1 MGIMRFRNCA
11 GIGYARVDGAEA
23 TPLRA
28 ATLIEA
34 LNGADAEGSP
44 VARASLKPLPALDPG
59 GKILCVALNYVDHAR
74 ESAQPVPET
83 PLLFFKAAEC
93 VIGAEDPIDPPA
105 IADQLDYEGEIAIV
119 IGKRGRDIAKEDAL
133 DHVAGVAPFNDVS
146 ARNLFKVKAGDGV
159 HLDWFSGKAIDRST
173 PMGPEVV
180 PIAEVRHAL
189 EDGSMRV
196 VTKVNGEVRQDA
208 AISDMIFDIPT
219 LISFV
224 SSRVTLSPGD
234 VIATGTPPGVGA
246 GTGRFISSGDVVRV
260 EITGLPVL
268 ESRVA

>member
-1 MGIMRFRNCA
+1 MGILRYQNGA
-11 GIGYARVDGAEA
+11 GVRYARVEGSEA

-34 LNGADAEGSP
+34 LNDAEPDGPS
-44 VARASLKPLPALDPG
+44 VARASLTPLPALDPG
-59 GKILCVALNYVDHAR
+59 GKILCVALNYVDHAK
-74 ESAQPVPET
+74 ESAQPIPET

-93 VIGAEDPIDPPA
+93 MIGADDPIDPPA
-105 IADQLDYEGEIAIV
+105 IVDQLDYEGEIAIV
-119 IGKRGRDIAKEDAL
+119 IGKGGRDIAKENAL
-133 DHVAGVAPFNDVS
+133 DHIAGVAPFNDVS
-146 ARNLFKVKAGDGV
+146 ARNLFKVKAGGTV

-180 PIAEVRHAL
+180 PISEIRSML
-189 EDGSMRV
+189 KDRTMRV

-219 LISFV
+219 LVAFV